1 MDDKGLP
8 GKFYEE
14 FTIGEEFTTPSRTIT
29 EADVVN
35 FAGIS
40 GDFHPLHMDE
50 TYAQKSIHKG
60 RIAHGSLVIT
70 IATGLLAR
78 LGLWES
84 TAVANLGYEWKFQ
97 KAVKIGDT
105 ITVKLSIVDKK
116 ETKKKETGII
126 QRGIKII
133 NQNGETVVSGGSP
146 FLVKRKIV

>member
-1 MDDKGLP
+1 MGIETLP

-14 FTIGEEFTTPSRTIT
+14 FNIGEEYTTPSRTIT

-40 GDFHPLHMDE
+40 GDYNPLHVDE
-50 TYAQKSIHKG
+50 VYAQKSVHKG
-60 RIAHGSLVIT
+60 RIAHGALVTT
-70 IATGLLAR
+70 IATGLMAR

-105 ITVKLSIVDKK
+105 ITVKLNIADKK
-116 ETKKKETGII
+116 ETKRKETGII
-126 QRGIKII
+126 KRDMKII
-133 NQNGETVVSGGSP
+133 NQNGETVVSGKSD
-146 FLVKRKIV
+146 FLVMRK